1 MKAPAHLPSSLCAR
15 FPAFRERAR
24 LAAAAGRPG
33 LDWGLPSLNAVLGGA
48 QGMGIVGGIAGARKT
63 TFLQHL
69 GWGVVL
75 NNDAFF
81 AHFTFE
87 MPPEAID
94 SYAVAHLAGVE
105 KCKALGPLFDE
116 PEFDEQRAALED
128 ALKLVGGR
136 GHTFGVAQAKSV
148 ADMREIVEKL
158 RSATKVERGW
168 ARGCPSRSLRSGQAS
183 TVAGSLGTW
192 SRFRRG
198 PFRRSHRAPC
208 RCACSAGRGEF
219 FCVTCSERARTR
231 RERRAMPLVLRKR
244 IQVQPVGRCGIDRW
258 ICYVV
263 GELSEA
269 EQRKARGVLFPVAS
283 RVDALKT
290 HTELLKMARQAC
302 SESTQ
307 DDFLDS
313 LDRRARTKTLGP
325 IFSAF
330 AKEWYDTCVVG
341 AGRRE
346 SEIES
351 VKSVIDLHLES
362 AFGKLPLNAIPR
374 AESIATRQRNRLKR
388 TSTTASTRRK
398 PSTITSACCTASS
411 KNPLSTGTSRRIRSP
426 SARG

>member
-1 MKAPAHLPSSLCAR
+1 MKAPPHLPSSLCAR

-69 GWGVVL
+69 GWAVVL

-158 RSATKVERGW
+158 RSATKLERGFIAIDSVHALAAHV
-168 ARGCPSRSLRSGQAS
+168 ARAARSERSALDS
-183 TVAGSLGTW
+183 ALNDVREFVDTVGVAVL
-192 SRFRRG
+192 
-198 PFRRSHRAPC
+198 
-208 RCACSAGRGEF
+208 CSAQVTKRGAELDADFHFAQSAGADYTPDYTATLVTAKEGMARPRAVPRPLPATLHVHKNRFGREG
-219 FCVTCSERARTR
+219 VSVDLLYHPGRTR
-231 RERRAMPLVLRKR
+231 FE
-244 IQVQPVGRCGIDRW
+244 
-258 ICYVV
+258 
-263 GELSEA
+263 EA
-269 EQRKARGVLFPVAS
+269 SPALEDGDD
-283 RVDALKT
+283 DA
-290 HTELLKMARQAC
+290 
-302 SESTQ
+302 
-307 DDFLDS
+307 
-313 LDRRARTKTLGP
+313 
-325 IFSAF
+325 
-330 AKEWYDTCVVG
+330 
-341 AGRRE
+341 
-346 SEIES
+346 
-351 VKSVIDLHLES
+351 
-362 AFGKLPLNAIPR
+362 
-374 AESIATRQRNRLKR
+374 
-388 TSTTASTRRK
+388 
-398 PSTITSACCTASS
+398 
-411 KNPLSTGTSRRIRSP
+411 
-426 SARG
+426 